1 MKRKE
6 PELKFILRAIH
17 EEYIKFNEKSG
28 VLNEKPDGE
37 YWKIRAESLERAL
50 NLIDNPEKT

>member
-17 EEYIKFNEKSG
+17 EEYIEYIKSNEKS
-28 VLNEKPDGE
+28 DSE

-50 NLIDNPEKT
+50 NLIDNPKKT